1 MYTQWIYNAFV
12 QLRKQYYK
20 LKTRD
25 SIDRY
30 DNLEKHKK
38 KYKTF
43 MRFCDEID
51 EYNAQ
56 RWNVWY
62 DRMEDPQG
70 AFEMMLNTSQEKN
83 LKYYLY

>member
-30 DNLEKHKK
+30 TKIEFYKK
-38 KYKTF
+38 DYKTF
-43 MRFCDEID
+43 RRFCDEID
-51 EYNAQ
+51 EF
-56 RWNVWY
+56 NVNIFFWKVL
-62 DRMEDPQG
+62 DVQDT
-70 AFEMMLNTSQEKN
+70 FEILIDHSQKNT
-83 LKYYLY
+83 LKYIIY